1 MDSDVVVGLAL
12 AFVSA
17 LSVNWG
23 YTLEHDAAAALP
35 PVSPRRPVQA
45 VRTLAGSGP
54 WLRGFAFETAGWLV
68 YVAALRLAPLA
79 LVQGVGAAGIGV
91 LALAAARGP
100 ARLVARERAAA
111 LIGLV
116 GLALL
121 AGSLVGRRPTDHR
134 PSVVTAVGWLAGC
147 AVVALVLVGSRTPLA
162 RAAVLGL
169 AAGFLFAGGDVSVK
183 LLVQGGWWA
192 FAFVSLVV
200 FYGVGSIRLQ
210 AAFQAGDAV
219 HAAGMATLTTNA
231 VPIAAGFVVFREALP
246 GGSLAVLQVAGFAAT
261 VAGASL
267 LARR

>member
-1 MDSDVVVGLAL
+1 METDAAGLAL
-12 AFVSA
+12 ALLSA

-23 YTLEHDAAAALP
+23 YTLEHDAAADLP
-35 PVSPRRPVQA
+35 SVTPWRPVEA
-45 VRTLAGSGP
+45 IRTLMGSRP

-100 ARLVARERAAA
+100 ARLVARERVAA
-111 LIGLV
+111 LAGLV

-121 AGSLVGRRPTDHR
+121 AGSLVGHRPIDHR
-134 PSVVTAVGWLAGC
+134 PSVVPALGWLAGC
-147 AVVALVLVGSRTPLA
+147 AVLALVLVLSRTRLS

-169 AAGFLFAGGDVSVK
+169 AAGLLFAGGDVSVK
-183 LLVQGGWWA
+183 LLVQGGWWTL
-192 FAFVSLVV
+192 AFVSLVL

-210 AAFQAGDAV
+210 AAFQVGDAV
-219 HAAGMATLTTNA
+219 HAAGMATLATNA
-231 VPIAAGFVVFREALP
+231 VPIAAGFVVFGEALP
-246 GGSLAVLQVAGFAAT
+246 GGALTGLQVAGFATT

>member
-1 MDSDVVVGLAL
+1 MDTDAIGLAL
-12 AFVSA
+12 AFASA

-23 YTLEHDAAAALP
+23 YTLEHDAAATLP

-45 VRTLAGSGP
+45 IRTLVGSRA
-54 WLRGFAFETAGWLV
+54 WLRGFAFETGGWLV

-79 LVQGVGAAGIGV
+79 LVQGVGAAGIGI

-100 ARLVARERAAA
+100 ARLAARERVAA
-111 LIGLV
+111 LTGLV
-116 GLALL
+116 GLGLL
-121 AGSLVGRRPTDHR
+121 AGSLVGHPPLDHR

-147 AVVALVLVGSRTPLA
+147 ALGALALVASRTRLS

-169 AAGFLFAGGDVSVK
+169 AAGLLFAGGDVSVK

-231 VPIAAGFVVFREALP
+231 VPIAAGFVVFGEALP
-246 GGSLAVLQVAGFAAT
+246 GGALTWLQVLGLGAT

>member
-1 MDSDVVVGLAL
+1 MEADIVGLAL
-12 AFVSA
+12 ALASA
-17 LSVNWG
+17 ISVNWG
-23 YTLEHDAAAALP
+23 YTLEHDAAAMLP
-35 PVSPRRPVQA
+35 PVSPWRPVEA
-45 VRTLAGSGP
+45 VRTLAGSRA
-54 WLRGFAFETAGWLV
+54 WLRGFAFETGGWIV

-79 LVQGVGAAGIGV
+79 LVQGVGAAGIGI

-100 ARLVARERAAA
+100 ARLVARERVAA
-111 LIGLV
+111 LAGLV

-121 AGSLVGRRPTDHR
+121 AGSLVGHRPTDHR
-134 PSVVTAVGWLAGC
+134 PSVVTAIGWLAGC
-147 AVVALVLVGSRTPLA
+147 ALAALALVVSRTTLS

-169 AAGFLFAGGDVSVK
+169 AAGLLFAGGDVSVK

-192 FAFVSLVV
+192 FAFGSLVV

-231 VPIAAGFVVFREALP
+231 VPIAAGFAVFGEALP
-246 GGSLAVLQVAGFAAT
+246 GGLPAGLQVAGLATT